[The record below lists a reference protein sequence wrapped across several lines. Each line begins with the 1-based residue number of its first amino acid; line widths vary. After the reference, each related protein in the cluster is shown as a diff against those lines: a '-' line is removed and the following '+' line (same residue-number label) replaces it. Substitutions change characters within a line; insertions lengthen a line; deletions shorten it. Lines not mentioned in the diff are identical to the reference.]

1 MAGSKRA
8 DAKRWRCD
16 IVQLHYVRSS
26 IPSFGGK
33 AMLKESELHQL
44 YQRLSLSKRAQQVIE
59 EIRSSPPIRRV
70 HSAAGNV
77 SVRYPSRK
85 MSVIIQAESHRNEL
99 AGIYEKEFDPET
111 LEYYDQPSRIKLI
124 YEAKNGRRIGVWH
137 TPDYFVI
144 RSDSIGWEEWKTK
157 EELLRL
163 AEQMPHRYVR
173 EENVWRCPPG
183 EEYAAEFG
191 FFYRVR
197 SSAEIDWILQR
208 NLLFLEDYLH
218 AKGDVP
224 DEKAVSSTTA
234 LVVEHPG
241 ITLQELLAICQV
253 PSDVVFAM
261 IARGQLYADL
271 RAAPLA
277 EPERVQTFRDRET
290 AQGYAVVAFSSS
302 RSTPFITVALGASV
316 IWDGCSWSIVNLGA
330 TGTTLLATDGTLIN
344 LPQTTFE
351 DLIKTGQLTTP
362 DDTSISDVHDTVS
375 ELLSSASPADFEE
388 ANRRYAIIASRLAG
402 DRLENETV
410 PIRTIRRWL
419 YRWNKA
425 EARYGCGYAGLLPQY
440 QDRGNRQQKIPNS
453 ALETMTAFI
462 ANDYET
468 LKQKTKTAVYGA
480 LVRKCEEQGVV
491 APSYRTFTQA
501 IRNRPRVEQVQKRQ
515 GKRAAY
521 QHKSFYQELTLTT
534 PRHGDRPFEIGHI
547 DHTLLDIELVCS
559 HTGRNLGRPWGTF
572 LSDAFSRRLLAVTL
586 SFDPPSYRACLM
598 VLRECVQ
605 RHGRFPQ
612 IIVVDGGRE
621 FESVYF
627 ETLLA
632 RYECS
637 KKTRP
642 GAQPRFGSV
651 CERLFGTTNTR
662 FIYNLLGNTQ
672 ITRNVRQVTKSVS
685 PQEQACWTLGRFHA
699 RLSEWAYEVYDTL
712 EHPALN
718 QSPRDAF
725 AMGMAQ
731 GGQRPQRLIPY
742 DESFRML
749 TLPTTRKG
757 TAKVMPRLGV
767 KINALCYWSD
777 ALLDP
782 EVEKTQVPVRYD
794 PFDAGVAYA
803 FIKGRWVQC
812 LSEHYAIFAGR
823 SEREIQLATAEL
835 RKRHH
840 LHSQQF
846 TISARKLADFLTSL
860 EAEEILLEQRLRD
873 AEARGML
880 TSSKE
885 QPILDMTMGPVEEKD
900 LRKVE
905 PNPLLEQE
913 RQAAN
918 EILGSYEDF

>member
-1 MAGSKRA
+1 MLTETELL
-8 DAKRWRCD
+8 
-16 IVQLHYVRSS
+16 QLCQH
-26 IPSFGGK
+26 
-33 AMLKESELHQL
+33 LN
-44 YQRLSLSKRAQQVIE
+44 LSQQAQQIIAG
-59 EIRSSPPIRRV
+59 IRSSPPVRRV
-70 HSAAGNV
+70 RSAAGNV

-85 MSVIIQAESHRNEL
+85 MGVIIQAESHRNEL
-99 AGIYEKEFDPET
+99 AGIYEKEYDPET
-111 LEYYDQPSRIKLI
+111 LEYYDQPSRIKLT
-124 YEAKNGRRIGVWH
+124 YEAKNGRRVGIWH

-157 EELLRL
+157 EDLLHL

-173 EENVWRCPPG
+173 EENVWHCPPG
-183 EEYAAEFG
+183 EEYAAQFG

-197 SSAEIDWILQR
+197 SSAEIDWVLQR

-218 AKGDVP
+218 AKEEAP
-224 DEKAVSSTTA
+224 DEKMVCSTTS
-234 LVVEHPG
+234 LVAEHPG
-241 ITLQELLAICQV
+241 ITLQELHAIGQV
-253 PSDVVFAM
+253 PSDIVFAM

-271 RAAPLA
+271 RVAPLA
-277 EPERVQTFRDRET
+277 EPERVRVFRNWET
-290 AQGYAVVAFSSS
+290 AQGYAVATSSFS
-302 RSTPFITVALGASV
+302 RSNPFVTVALGASV
-316 IWDGCSWSIVNLGA
+316 IWDGRSWTIVNLGA
-330 TGTTLLATDGTLIN
+330 TETTLLAADDTLIN

-351 DLIKTGQLTTP
+351 SLIRAGQLTTP
-362 DDTSISDVHDTVS
+362 ADTRISELHSTVQ
-375 ELLSSASPADFEE
+375 ELLSRASPTDFEE
-388 ANRRYAIIASRLAG
+388 ANRRYRIIAPWLAG
-402 DRLENETV
+402 CPINEQNV
-410 PIRTIRRWL
+410 PMRTIRNWIGKWRT
-419 YRWNKA
+419 A
-425 EARYGCGYAGLLPQY
+425 ASRYGCGYVGLLLQY
-440 QDRGNRQQKIPNS
+440 QACGNRRQRIPNS
-453 ALETMTAFI
+453 ALDVMKAFI

-491 APSYRTFTQA
+491 APSYKTFAQA
-501 IRNRPRVEQVQKRQ
+501 IQKRPRVEQVQKRQ

-521 QHKSFYQELTLTT
+521 QHKTFYQELTLTT

-559 HTGRNLGRPWGTF
+559 RTGRNLGRPWGTF

-586 SFDPPSYRACLM
+586 SFDPPSYRACMM

-612 IIVVDGGRE
+612 IIVVDGGRD

-642 GAQPRFGSV
+642 GAQPRFGSI

-685 PQEQACWTLGRFHA
+685 PQEQACWTLGQFHA
-699 RLSEWAYEVYDTL
+699 RLCEWAYEVYDTL
-712 EHPALN
+712 EHPALS

-725 AMGMAQ
+725 AMGIAQ
-731 GGQRPQRLIPY
+731 GGQRPQRYIPY
-742 DESFRML
+742 DEAFRML

-835 RKRHH
+835 RKRNQ

-846 TISARKLADFLTSL
+846 TITARKLADFLTSL

-873 AEARGML
+873 TEAREML
-880 TSSKE
+880 SSSKE
-885 QPILDMTMGPVEEKD
+885 QPIPARKMGLVEKE
-900 LRKVE
+900 VE
-905 PNPLLEQE
+905 TNPPLEQE
-913 RQAAN
+913 SRVAN
-918 EILGSYEDF
+918 EILSSYEDF